1 LSARPAIIFTA
12 IFLLL
17 LPIYRYY
24 DRPADTA
31 AAAKA
36 QEEQESLLKLN
47 GIDSITVKR
56 GSESLRYDKTQDG
69 KLYQLVEPQGK
80 FVPQDLMQA
89 LASLLISAKQVEVV
103 ADNTKDLAQFGLD
116 NPRSEMVI
124 NSANL
129 PKPIHIFFGAE
140 NPTHTAIYAQ
150 IEGIPKVFL
159 LGRNLEYYQSVMF
172 EWVEGKQGKNA

>member
-1 LSARPAIIFTA
+1 VNARPAIVFSA
-12 IFLLL
+12 LFLLL
-17 LPIYRYY
+17 LPIYWYF
-24 DRPADTA
+24 DQPADKRA
-31 AAAKA
+31 ASV
-36 QEEQESLLKLN
+36 EEQQESLLKLN

-56 GSESLRYDKTQDG
+56 GSETLRYEKTADG

-103 ADNTKDLAQFGLD
+103 AENTNDLAQFGLD
-116 NPRSEMVI
+116 HPRSEMTI
-124 NSANL
+124 GATGTGQ
-129 PKPIHIFFGAE
+129 PIRIFFGAE
-140 NPTHTAIYAQ
+140 NPTKTAIYAQ

>member
-1 LSARPAIIFTA
+1 VSARPAILFTA
-12 IFLLL
+12 LFLLL
-17 LPIYRYY
+17 LPIYWYF
-24 DRPADTA
+24 DQPADQRA
-31 AAAKA
+31 ANV
-36 QEEQESLLKLN
+36 EEQQESLLKLN

-56 GSESLRYDKTQDG
+56 GSETLRYQKTADG

-89 LASLLISAKQVEVV
+89 LVSLLVNAKQVEVV
-103 ADNTKDLAQFGLD
+103 AENTNDLAQFGLD
-116 NPRSEMVI
+116 HPRSEMTI
-124 NSANL
+124 DATGTGQ
-129 PKPIHIFFGAE
+129 PIRIFFGAE
-140 NPTHTAIYAQ
+140 NPTRTAIYAQ

>member
-1 LSARPAIIFTA
+1 VSPRPAILFTA
-12 IFLLL
+12 LFLLL
-17 LPIYRYY
+17 LPVYLYF
-24 DRPADTA
+24 DRPADKI

-36 QEEQESLLKLN
+36 QGQEESLLKLN
-47 GIDSITVKR
+47 GIDSVAVKR
-56 GSESLRYDKTQDG
+56 GSESLRYEKTADG
-69 KLYQLVEPQGK
+69 SLYKLVEPQGK

-103 ADNTKDLAQFGLD
+103 ADNTNDLAQFGLD
-116 NPRSEMVI
+116 HPRSEMTIGASGGPPV
-124 NSANL
+124 
-129 PKPIHIFFGAE
+129 HIFFGGE

-159 LGRNLEYYQSVMF
+159 LGRNLEYYQAVMF

>member
-1 LSARPAIIFTA
+1 MSARPAIVFTA
-12 IFLLL
+12 LFLLL
-17 LPIYRYY
+17 LPIYRYF
-24 DRPADTA
+24 DLPADKR
-31 AAAKA
+31 AAAKV
-36 QEEQESLLKLN
+36 EEQQESLLKLN

-56 GSESLRYDKTQDG
+56 GSETLRYEKTADG

-103 ADNTKDLAQFGLD
+103 AENTNDLAQFGLD
-116 NPRSEMVI
+116 HPRSEMTI
-124 NSANL
+124 GATGTGQ
-129 PKPIHIFFGAE
+129 PIRIFFGAE

>member
-1 LSARPAIIFTA
+1 MSARPAIVFTA
-12 IFLLL
+12 LFLLL
-17 LPIYRYY
+17 LPIYWYF
-24 DRPADTA
+24 DQPADKRA
-31 AAAKA
+31 ANV
-36 QEEQESLLKLN
+36 EEQQESLLKLN

-56 GSESLRYDKTQDG
+56 GDETLRYQKTADG

-103 ADNTKDLAQFGLD
+103 AQNANDLAQFGLD
-116 NPRSEMVI
+116 HPRSEMTI
-124 NSANL
+124 GATGTGQ
-129 PKPIHIFFGAE
+129 PIRIFFGAE

>member
-1 LSARPAIIFTA
+1 MSARPAIIFTA
-12 IFLLL
+12 LFLLL
-17 LPIYRYY
+17 LPIYWYF
-24 DRPADTA
+24 DQPAER
-31 AAAKA
+31 AAAKV
-36 QEEQESLLKLN
+36 EEQQESLLKLN

-56 GSESLRYDKTQDG
+56 GSETLRYEKTADG

-103 ADNTKDLAQFGLD
+103 AENTNDLAQFGLD
-116 NPRSEMVI
+116 HPRSEMTI
-124 NSANL
+124 GATGTGQ
-129 PKPIHIFFGAE
+129 PIRIFFGAE